1 MPTIT
6 YKPNSGRLLGRRIL
20 GGVLAVGGG
29 GLGLLIFLAG
39 LLAIPLFLE
48 AANSQKGSRL
58 WGLMLPLTGLVFV
71 IVFVGAGAL
80 LAFSHTGDR
89 VQLTSDSL
97 IYAQRKISTTLP
109 LPEIIRVQSKFIRN
123 PRGAGHWALSIS
135 GRSGDSIELDI
146 AQPGYLATFDVMP
159 IAKELLPR
167 LPAAAEIDP
176 RVRGYAATGQ
186 IPS

>member
-6 YKPNSGRLLGRRIL
+6 YRPNLERLRGRRIL

-29 GLGLLIFLAG
+29 CLGSLLFLG
-39 LLAIPLFLE
+39 GVLILPLFLE
-48 AANSQKGSRL
+48 AENAHKGARL
-58 WGLMLPLTGLVFV
+58 WGLMFPLTGLAFF
-71 IVFVGAGAL
+71 IVFVGVGAMVG
-80 LAFSHTGDR
+80 FRHGGDR
-89 VQLTSDSL
+89 VYLTSDSL
-97 IYAQRKISTTLP
+97 IYAQGKISTALP
-109 LPEIIRVQSKFIRN
+109 LPEIIRVQGKFMRN

-146 AQPGYLATFDVMP
+146 GQPGYLATFDVMP

-176 RVRGYAATGQ
+176 HIRRYAATGQ
-186 IPS
+186 MP